1 MKKMTLDVDFKEIK
15 KAISKLPDEEKKS
28 LLLEVS
34 PILGRAL
41 EKMEKEAI
49 KEDKGGKTVRLE
61 DG

>member
-41 EKMEKEAI
+41 EKMEKKLLRKIRVE
-49 KEDKGGKTVRLE
+49 KL
-61 DG
+61 

>member
-1 MKKMTLDVDFKEIK
+1 MTLDVDFKEIK

-61 DG
+61 DV

>member
-61 DG
+61 DV

>member
-1 MKKMTLDVDFKEIK
+1 MKKMTLDVDFEEIK

-61 DG
+61 DV

>member
-1 MKKMTLDVDFKEIK
+1 MTLDVDFKEIK

-41 EKMEKEAI
+41 EKMEKKLLRKIRVE
-49 KEDKGGKTVRLE
+49 KL
-61 DG
+61 